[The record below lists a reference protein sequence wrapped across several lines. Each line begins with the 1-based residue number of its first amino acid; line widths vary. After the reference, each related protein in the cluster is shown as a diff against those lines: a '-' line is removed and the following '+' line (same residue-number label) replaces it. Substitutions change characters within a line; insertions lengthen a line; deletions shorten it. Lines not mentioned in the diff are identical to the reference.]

1 MSGRAVLTIVVSA
14 LICLALM
21 GRPALPGGVDD
32 RAARD
37 AQSAP
42 AVAGP
47 ATPGDAEDPAAALA
61 HEEQPRISG
70 LSTMSVTRGTPSTD
84 AQAVAAPQPAPA
96 PAAIA
101 AAPRAGRPAILVPLY
116 TSFITLQALDIH
128 STLRAPQFGGR
139 EANPVVGGMLGSPAA
154 LIATKAGV
162 SAGIVLVS
170 ERLWRRNRAASIVTM
185 AALNGLYTAIVARN
199 YAIEA
204 RAR

>member
-1 MSGRAVLTIVVSA
+1 MSARALLTIVVSA
-14 LICLALM
+14 LVCLALM
-21 GRPALPGGVDD
+21 GRPAPPDGAAD

-42 AVAGP
+42 AAAPEP
-47 ATPGDAEDPAAALA
+47 ATQCDAEDPAYGC
-61 HEEQPRISG
+61 SG
-70 LSTMSVTRGTPSTD
+70 SAEPPVPLVARG
-84 AQAVAAPQPAPA
+84 A

-101 AAPRAGRPAILVPLY
+101 AAPRAERPAILLPLY
-116 TSFITLQALDIH
+116 TAFIALQALDVH

-154 LIATKAGV
+154 LVATKAGV

-185 AALNGLYTAIVARN
+185 AALNGLYTTIVARN

-204 RAR
+204 RGAR